1 LKKIRIAGPTAALA
15 GIPAG
20 LQAQGV
26 WAGRRQLFV
35 RFAGEAETATMY
47 TADAL
52 ANEIERAMARS
63 KFHSVAIGGRDPL
76 GNAEYLRA
84 ALEAKSVPVPV
95 MLDCDGQR
103 PADIGGLEKLLTLI
117 EVTLEGSALTSD
129 GQTSNAIASIKEA
142 ARIKTRHS
150 LVLIADERTSDSVV
164 LRVVEQANAASEET
178 TVVIHPAT
186 GTPVDRDRRWTMLVE
201 RTMALHGDV
210 RLALRLPPPTGMR

>member
-1 LKKIRIAGPTAALA
+1 MKTRVAGPTAAIA

-52 ANEIERAMARS
+52 VSEVDRAMTRS
-63 KFHSVAIGGRDPL
+63 KFHSISIGGRDPL
-76 GNAEYLRA
+76 GNVEYLKA
-84 ALEAKSVPVPV
+84 AFEKPVPVPV

-103 PADIGGLEKLLTLI
+103 PEEISALEKMITLI
-117 EVTLEGSALTSD
+117 EVTLEGPALAAD
-129 GQTSNAIASIKEA
+129 GQMSNAVASIKEA
-142 ARIKTRHS
+142 AAIKARHS

-164 LRVVEQANAASEET
+164 LRVVEQVNAASEAT
-178 TVVIHPAT
+178 TIVIHPAT
-186 GTPVDRDRRWTMLVE
+186 GTPVDRDRRWTMLLE